1 MEIAM
6 HNLSV
11 ATLAASALAAISFTP
26 VAAQVTTPAPSVEF
40 MHPRSDSVLSKN
52 LIGLSIYNGANED
65 VGAIKDIVV
74 ENGLLKG
81 YILSVGGFLGMGTHY
96 VTVSPSSVAINYDT
110 KNKKWHATINATKD
124 QLKAAPEFRYEGAL
138 NE

>member
-1 MEIAM
+1 MEISM
-6 HNLSV
+6 RNLSV
-11 ATLAASALAAISFTP
+11 ATFAASALAAISITP
-26 VAAQVTTPAPSVEF
+26 VAGQVTMPAPSVEF

-74 ENGLLKG
+74 ENGMLQG

-96 VTVSPSSVAINYDT
+96 VTVSPSSVAVNYDT

-124 QLKAAPEFRYEGAL
+124 QLKAAPEFRYEGTL
-138 NE
+138 NQ